1 MEYIIKS
8 ILEDI
13 INNVIMSSK
22 IIGAH
27 INREKT
33 LKKTIE
39 KLYKYQGN
47 ALQIFTSNPSNCSP
61 ANLDKYIKEYE
72 SIKDLKCNFVI
83 HSSYTINIA
92 SLDSKQIKL
101 NMNTITT
108 DLIIADK
115 YKAIGVILHVGKY
128 VKNDKIDC
136 IKQMKNFLFQII
148 EFIKNNKLNTKIILE
163 TGAGQGTEMIVD
175 IYEFINFSK
184 EFDKKYFTVCFDT
197 CHVWSAGF
205 DIIKAYDKMIKE
217 LTISVIHFNGSKTP
231 KGSLKDRHEKLFANT
246 NTIPIEKLTEFAKKL
261 KNVMIILETPDES
274 EYLTEIKYLNEQVP

>member
-1 MEYIIKS
+1 MENIIKS

-13 INNVIMSSK
+13 IINVIMSSK

-27 INREKT
+27 VNREKT

-39 KLYKYQGN
+39 KLYKYKGN
-47 ALQIFTSNPSNCSP
+47 VLQIFTSNPSNCSP

-72 SIKDLKCNFVI
+72 SIKDLECNFVI

-92 SLDSKQIKL
+92 SLDPKQIKL
-101 NMNTITT
+101 NINTITT

-136 IKQMKNFLFQII
+136 IKQMKVFMLEII
-148 EFIKNNKLNTKIILE
+148 EFIKNNNLNTKIILE

-175 IYEFINFSK
+175 IDEFINFSK

-205 DIIKAYDKMIKE
+205 DIIKAYDKIIKE

-231 KGSLKDRHEKLFANT
+231 KGSLKDRHENLFSNI
-246 NTIPIEKLTEFAKKL
+246 NTIPIKKLTEFAKKL

-274 EYLTEIKYLNEQVP
+274 EYLTEIKYLNELIP

>member
-1 MEYIIKS
+1 MEYIIKN

-33 LKKTIE
+33 LRKTIE
-39 KLYKYQGN
+39 KLYKYGGN

-72 SIKDLKCNFVI
+72 SIKDLQCNFVI
-83 HSSYTINIA
+83 HGSYTINIA
-92 SLDSKQIKL
+92 SLDPKQIKL

-128 VKNDKIDC
+128 VKNNPKDC
-136 IKQMKNFLFQII
+136 MKQMKVFMLEII
-148 EFIKNNKLNTKIILE
+148 EFIKDNNLNTKIILE

-175 IYEFINFSK
+175 IDEFNNFTK
-184 EFDKKYFTVCFDT
+184 DLDKKYFGICFDT

-205 DIIKAYDKMIKE
+205 DIIEAYNKLQKN
-217 LTISVIHFNGSKTP
+217 TIVIHFNGSKTP
-231 KGSLKDRHEKLFANT
+231 KGSLKDRHEQLFCDT
-246 NTIPIEKLTEFAKKL
+246 NTIPIDKLTTFAKNL
-261 KNVMIILETPDES
+261 KNVMIILETPNEDE
-274 EYLTEIKYLNEQVP
+274 YTKEINFLRCV

>member
-39 KLYKYQGN
+39 KLHKYGGN

-61 ANLDKYIKEYE
+61 ANLDKYMKEYE
-72 SIKDLKCNFVI
+72 SIKDLQCNFVI
-83 HSSYTINIA
+83 HASYTINIA
-92 SLDSKQIKL
+92 SLDPTQIKL

-108 DLIIADK
+108 DLIIANK

-128 VKNDKIDC
+128 VKNNPKDC
-136 IKQMKNFLFQII
+136 MKQMKVFMLEII
-148 EFIKNNKLNTKIILE
+148 AFIKDNNLNTKIILE
-163 TGAGQGTEMIVD
+163 TGAGQGTEMIVNID
-175 IYEFINFSK
+175 DFNNFTK
-184 EFDKKYFTVCFDT
+184 DFDKKYFGICFDT

-205 DIIKAYDKMIKE
+205 DIIEAYNKLNKN
-217 LTISVIHFNGSKTP
+217 TIVIHFNGSKTP
-231 KGSLKDRHEKLFANT
+231 KGSLKDRHEQLFCDT
-246 NTIPIEKLTEFAKKL
+246 NTIPIDKLTTFAKNL
-261 KNVMIILETPDES
+261 KNVMIILETPNEDEYS
-274 EYLTEIKYLNEQVP
+274 KEIDFLRCV